1 MIEDIIK
8 VFKSLENGRIFLKG
22 TARKIISQEGG
33 LLNFLGWLMK
43 VSLPLMKNVLL
54 SLAKIGLI
62 PLGLT
67 AVASDTDAGNQKKIY
82 KSAMTTLISSN
93 EEMEDIKKIDKSLEE
108 YGLLIKGI
116 SKTILKQTNKQKRWI

>member
-1 MIEDIIK
+1 
-8 VFKSLENGRIFLKG
+8 
-22 TARKIISQEGG
+22 
-33 LLNFLGWLMK
+33 MK